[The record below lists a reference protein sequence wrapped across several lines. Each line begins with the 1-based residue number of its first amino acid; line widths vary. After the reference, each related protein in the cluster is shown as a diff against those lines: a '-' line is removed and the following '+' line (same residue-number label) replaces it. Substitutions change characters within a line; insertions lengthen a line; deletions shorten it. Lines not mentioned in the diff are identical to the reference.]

1 MWYIHAD
8 VSDTMF
14 QDKFEDIDP
23 TQISTT
29 KMIGIPLLV
38 LTFFILM
45 VGVPMLLPD
54 YTGRFELQLG
64 MDLQGGTLAVITG
77 VEVDPSIKEE
87 LEDHFDTH
95 DVEMRPTDLG
105 TALEAP
111 AEIDLVELENF
122 VKEKY
127 PDAELSTSYI
137 GPTMGEDLQRQARN
151 ALIIAFIGMT
161 VVVFIAFRSPL
172 PSMVVILSAL
182 LDMTMAVGFMVL
194 FGVAL
199 ELGTVAALLMVIGY
213 SVDSNIL
220 LTTKLLKR
228 RGTLK
233 DKVRGAMSTG
243 ITMTLTTIAAIFSLL
258 IISTHPVLDS
268 IAVVLLFAL
277 CADLMNTWMLN
288 TGLLMWYLKRRR
300 RR

>member
-1 MWYIHAD
+1 M
-8 VSDTMF
+8 
-14 QDKFEDIDP
+14 FEDWLREFDP
-23 TQISTT
+23 TQIPPRR
-29 KMIGIPLLV
+29 MIGIPAIV
-38 LTFFILM
+38 LTLIVLM
-45 VGVPMLLPD
+45 VGIPFLMPD
-54 YTGRFELQLG
+54 YTGDLKLQLG
-64 MDLQGGTLAVITG
+64 MDLQGGTLAVIT
-77 VEVDPSIKEE
+77 EVDVDPLLKQE
-87 LEDHFDTH
+87 LEDQFGVYNI
-95 DVEMRPTDLG
+95 DVRATSGG
-105 TALEAP
+105 TSVEAP

-122 VKEKY
+122 IKAKY
-127 PDAELSTSYI
+127 PDAEISTSFI
-137 GPTMGEDLQRQARN
+137 GPTMGEDLQKQAKN

-161 VVVFIAFRSPL
+161 IVVFIAFRSPL
-172 PSMVVILSAL
+172 PSFVVILSAL
-182 LDMTMAVGFMVL
+182 SDMAMAVGFMVI

-243 ITMTLTTIAAIFSLL
+243 ITMTLTTIVAIFSLYL
-258 IISTHPVLDS
+258 VSTHPVLDS

-288 TGLLMWYLKRRR
+288 TGILMWYLKRRGR
-300 RR
+300 K